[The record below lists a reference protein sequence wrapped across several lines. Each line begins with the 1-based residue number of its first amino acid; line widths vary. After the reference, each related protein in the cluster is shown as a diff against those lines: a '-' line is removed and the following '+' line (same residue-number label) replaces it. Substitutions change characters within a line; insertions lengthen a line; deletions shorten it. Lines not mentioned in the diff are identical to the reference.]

1 MIKIDSV
8 YTFGIKMAIH
18 GMRNS
23 YNSWDSSD
31 SDYCACFEECVNCP
45 NNLKYGET
53 CIFDDKD
60 FIIGPKDLKLM
71 QKLIEAGPEHSK
83 FMRMIHAQFNV
94 TAPLYWWKEFDTY
107 KVGTVANSCSTMH
120 TIMNKK
126 FELDDFSHDNLV
138 EKSIEYLSKLI
149 DYFNDIR
156 EKYMETNDKLYWHQ
170 IIQLLPSSYNQKR
183 TIDLNYEVLKK
194 IYSQRRNHRLNE
206 WHDFCK
212 YIKFF
217 DYAEELICL

>member
-1 MIKIDSV
+1 MIKINNV

-23 YNSWDSSD
+23 FDSWDSSD
-31 SDYCACFEECVNCP
+31 SDYCPTFVNNEE
-45 NNLKYGET
+45 
-53 CIFDDKD
+53 D
-60 FIIGPKDLKLM
+60 FIIGSKDLKLM
-71 QKLIEAGPEHSK
+71 QKLIESGPEHSK

-120 TIMNKK
+120 TITNKK

-149 DYFNDIR
+149 DYLNHIR
-156 EKYMETNDKLYWHQ
+156 EKYIETNDKLYWHQ

-183 TIDLNYEVLKK
+183 TIDLNYEVLKN
-194 IYSQRRNHRLNE
+194 IYTQRKNHKLNE
-206 WHDFCK
+206 WRDFCK
-212 YIKFF
+212 CIELFN
-217 DYAEELICL
+217 YAKELICF

>member
-1 MIKIDSV
+1 MIKISRV
-8 YTFGIKMAIH
+8 HTFGIEMAIY

-23 YNSWDSSD
+23 YDSWGSSD
-31 SDYCACFEECVNCP
+31 CYYNEE
-45 NNLKYGET
+45 
-53 CIFDDKD
+53 KD
-60 FIIGPKDLKLM
+60 FVIGPKDLKLM

-94 TAPLYWWKEFDTY
+94 IAPLYWWKEFDTY
-107 KVGTVANSCSTMH
+107 KVGTVANSCSTIH

-138 EKSIEYLSKLI
+138 EKSIEHLSKLI

-156 EKYMETNDKLYWHQ
+156 EKYLETNDKLYWHQ

-194 IYSQRRNHRLNE
+194 IYRQRKSHKLNE
-206 WHDFCK
+206 WRDFCK